1 MLDTAFKLFI
11 KIRNQVDV
19 IFEFQELLNFI
30 RERKTNV
37 LDVFGESALLVDFVL
52 VLLDV
57 SQKFLV
63 LGEVLNPQFVRIE
76 NCKNVILNL
85 LQKTFVIDIS
95 LAHPVVADLVQ
106 ILVHYFKS
114 IEVKFWSPEYDLVN
128 LLWELFDSF
137 RVVKVL

>member
-1 MLDTAFKLFI
+1 VCQVLDTAFKLFI

-128 LLWELFDSF
+128 LL
-137 RVVKVL
+137 

>member
-1 MLDTAFKLFI
+1 MCQVLDTAFKLFI

-128 LLWELFDSF
+128 LL
-137 RVVKVL
+137 

>member
-128 LLWELFDSF
+128 LL
-137 RVVKVL
+137 